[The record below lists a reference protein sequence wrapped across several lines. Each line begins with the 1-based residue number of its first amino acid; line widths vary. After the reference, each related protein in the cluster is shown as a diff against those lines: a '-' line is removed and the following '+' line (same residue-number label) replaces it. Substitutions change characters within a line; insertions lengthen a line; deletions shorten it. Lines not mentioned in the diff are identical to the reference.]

1 MRFGGNLSVIYHNL
15 GKRFSSPNLLNEKP
29 PYKFKILCSR
39 IRNTIIC
46 IVRFVKLTL

>member
-15 GKRFSSPNLLNEKP
+15 DEFFSTPNLLNEKP
-29 PYKFKILCSR
+29 LQKFKIPCPR

-46 IVRFVKLTL
+46 IVRFIKLTL